1 MTKRRGR
8 LLLFVVLL
16 LVGAFTMQYREKGE
30 EEAIKNILDHANER
44 DALELFRNEERL
56 VRMEGE
62 DLQSYMEKNPLS
74 HVRELSKKERNLFE
88 EQPAFRIVYEIGDEP
103 LYEVD
108 ILKVAISSE
117 LSAELQSMLFKV
129 GDSQYL
135 IYWADEKKALEQ
147 STNTQR
153 LLEQYGM

>member
-8 LLLFVVLL
+8 LLLFVALL

-30 EEAIKNILDHANER
+30 EEAIMNVVDHANER
-44 DALELFRNEERL
+44 DALELFRNETTL
-56 VRMEGE
+56 VRLGGA
-62 DLQSYMEKNPLS
+62 DLLSYMEKNPLS

-88 EQPAFRIVYEIGDEP
+88 EQPAYHIVYEIGNEP

-108 ILKVAISSE
+108 ILKVAISAE
-117 LSAELQSMLFKV
+117 LSEELKSMLFTV
-129 GDSQYL
+129 EDNQYL

-147 STNTQR
+147 STNTKI
-153 LLEQYGM
+153 LLERYGK